1 MTNYKKILTSSEE
14 HIKKYYYHY
23 LLINNFCLLK
33 NFSSFQHSLFDK
45 SILDEE
51 EQKQFVFVLTYL
63 LETDHPLFQVTPVYL
78 ERLKKYFFVL
88 LNNKEYRRYRKVL
101 FDNLRRIDE
110 NRYFYKKCPCVI
122 PSIWKSYIET
132 YGLKV
137 DNPSTSLISKFVSSD
152 LLMYDY
158 LFIHHLDKIIEES
171 FSKEKVFYAA
181 SLSHILYTLPL
192 DLESLLPSIEKRMN
206 QFLDAY
212 LNDEKNEPIILF
224 GNKLNILWERYL
236 QIYKKNKISFL
247 PERGKLVYQSEP
259 LNGKILKFQKEDF

>member
-23 LLINNFCLLK
+23 FLINNFCLLE

-45 SILDEE
+45 PILDEE
-51 EQKQFVFVLTYL
+51 EKKQFVFILTYL
-63 LETDHPLFQVTPVYL
+63 LETDHPLFQVTPFYL
-78 ERLKKYFFVL
+78 ERLKKYFFFL
-88 LNNKEYRRYRKVL
+88 LNKKEYRCYRKVL
-101 FDNLRRIDE
+101 FNSIRRIEE
-110 NRYFYKKCPCVI
+110 NRYFYKKNPDIV
-122 PSIWKSYIET
+122 SSGWKNYMGT
-132 YGLKV
+132 YGFKLEKT
-137 DNPSTSLISKFVSSD
+137 STSYISKFVSSD
-152 LLMYDY
+152 FLMYDY
-158 LFIHHLDKIIEES
+158 LFIHHLDKIIQES

-181 SLSHILYTLPL
+181 SLSHILYTLPIN
-192 DLESLLPSIEKRMN
+192 LESILPSVENQMN
-206 QFLDAY
+206 QFLNAY
-212 LNDEKNEPIILF
+212 MKDEKNDQIILF